1 MDGEHDPG
9 DVAEEEHG
17 HNAAENQGKVCLSSS
32 SLPRSDVG
40 VSAHIVDN

>member
-32 SLPRSDVG
+32 SLPSSDVG
-40 VSAHIVDN
+40 VSAHMEGN